1 MKEKT
6 ISTNSVLLKVLRWIN
21 ALKNKKQ
28 FVRTAL
34 TKTGAATGSV
44 TNENRDS
51 DNDEPPFLGLTRITS
66 KEGARNRRDT
76 AERSRRNEEARCS
89 SF

>member
-1 MKEKT
+1 MKEQK
-6 ISTNSVLLKVLRWIN
+6 ISTISVLLKVLRWVN
-21 ALKNKKQ
+21 ALESKIT

-51 DNDEPPFLGLTRITS
+51 DNDETPVLGVARKTS
-66 KEGARNRRDT
+66 QEGIRNRRDI
-76 AERSRRNEEARCS
+76 AG
-89 SF
+89 

>member
-1 MKEKT
+1 M
-6 ISTNSVLLKVLRWIN
+6 
-21 ALKNKKQ
+21 KNKKQ

-51 DNDEPPFLGLTRITS
+51 DNDEPPFLGLTRLVS
-66 KEGARNRRDT
+66 HGSLLKKEQEIEGTQLRE
-76 AERSRRNEEARCS
+76 AEEMKKHAVVVAEFSA
-89 SF
+89 

>member
-1 MKEKT
+1 M
-6 ISTNSVLLKVLRWIN
+6 LLKVLRWIN

-51 DNDEPPFLGLTRITS
+51 DNDETPVLGVARKTS
-66 KEGARNRRDT
+66 QEGIRNRRDI
-76 AERSRRNEEARCS
+76 AG
-89 SF
+89 